1 MTARI
6 RSIDYE
12 HDGHALRGELAWED
26 TWTEPKPCVVVVH
39 DAMKSTQGFEEERA
53 VVLAGLGYAGF
64 ALDVYGAD
72 VKGAS
77 EEDAGRLMAP
87 FQSDRLHLQARLR
100 AGLEAAAALPEV
112 DETRMA
118 AIGYCFGGMCVL
130 DLARMNADL
139 AGVASFHG
147 LLAPP
152 ELPEGSE
159 ALSGSIEPKV
169 LVLHGWDDPYVPPEA
184 IPAFAAE
191 MSARKADWQLVAYG
205 DTVHAFTNVRYH
217 EPGGAALFSPAANR
231 RSWQV
236 LVDFL
241 DELFVN

>member
-12 HDGHALRGELAWED
+12 HDGQALRGELAWND
-26 TWTEPKPCVVVVH
+26 AWTEPRPCVVVVH

-53 VVLAGLGYAGF
+53 VTLSGMGYAGF
-64 ALDVYGAD
+64 ALDVYGAGVNGSD
-72 VKGAS
+72 EA
-77 EEDAGRLMAP
+77 DAYQLMAP
-87 FQSDRLHLQARLR
+87 FQADRLHLQDRLR
-100 AGLEAAAALPEV
+100 AGLEAARALPEV
-112 DETRMA
+112 DGDRMA

-152 ELPEGSE
+152 ELPEEDDAVAGP
-159 ALSGSIEPKV
+159 IEPKV

-184 IPAFAAE
+184 VPAFADE
-191 MSARKADWQLVAYG
+191 MSARTADWQLVAYG
-205 DTVHAFTNVRYH
+205 NTIHAFTNARYH
-217 EPGGAALFSPAANR
+217 APGGAALFSPSANR

-236 LVDFL
+236 LSNFL
-241 DELFVN
+241 EELFAA